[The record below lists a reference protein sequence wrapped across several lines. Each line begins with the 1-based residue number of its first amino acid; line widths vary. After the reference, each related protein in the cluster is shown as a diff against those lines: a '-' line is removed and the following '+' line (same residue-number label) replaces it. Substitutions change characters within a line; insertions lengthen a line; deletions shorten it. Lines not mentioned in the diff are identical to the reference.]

1 MKRPKHKWKK
11 KRYLP
16 LQTRFPGWLVATR
29 GGWPPR
35 PHLPDTR
42 TWQTRTFLSSLLNSA
57 LLYPL
62 CSQVTREVG
71 VDWRFG
77 AHLLLRVQP
86 IFGFTYYCISSSSVS
101 SITLL
106 LLIEEDEE
114 AASME
119 TARPILYNAWIS
131 SCSHRVRIALNLKG
145 KLLLPLHT
153 LESGWFLGLAEHL
166 MQ

>member
-1 MKRPKHKWKK
+1 MEISNHCFISAVQSIFLGPA
-11 KRYLP
+11 LP
-16 LQTRFPGWLVATR
+16 FRLLCLFLRFPCAHLISW
-29 GGWPPR
+29 WPHAP
-35 PHLPDTR
+35 TC
-42 TWQTRTFLSSLLNSA
+42 QTLGLGKLGPFFPAAFGSA
-57 LLYPL
+57 LSTLL
-62 CSQVTREVG
+62 TK
-71 VDWRFG
+71 G
-77 AHLLLRVQP
+77 ARSRLE
-86 IFGFTYYCISSSSVS
+86 IWGFTYYCISSSSVS

-145 KLLLPLHT
+145 ELLLTLHT

-166 MQ
+166 IQ

>member
-1 MKRPKHKWKK
+1 MTHAQVKK

-86 IFGFTYYCISSSSVS
+86 IFGFTYYCISSSSVLRRTTKQRPWRQRGPS
-101 SITLL
+101 CTTPGSAPAPTVS
-106 LLIEEDEE
+106 
-114 AASME
+114 ASLS
-119 TARPILYNAWIS
+119 TSKVNYYYLFILWS
-131 SCSHRVRIALNLKG
+131 LVGS
-145 KLLLPLHT
+145 
-153 LESGWFLGLAEHL
+153 
-166 MQ
+166 